1 MYCLF
6 SCNRYSLKLVYV
18 IFVLFYSCVGLSRIS
33 QLDKDIC
40 FVNIVGVVGPD
51 EVPTR
56 LGGSRVHLRR

>member
-6 SCNRYSLKLVYV
+6 SCNHYSLKLVYI
-18 IFVLFYSCVGLSRIS
+18 IFVLFYSCVGLPRMS

-40 FVNIVGVVGPD
+40 FVNIVGVVGPG

-56 LGGSRVHLRR
+56 LGGS